1 MHHLGDGR
9 AIRLAYEDLMRDP
22 AAALARFSTTLAADP
37 SPLIDQLAAGRS
49 LVAGHVMAGNRLR
62 MEGSLLLRPDL
73 DWQHQLPAGQ
83 RRLFEHLCRPLLRRY
98 GYLAAPVGMRA
109 AFLLPSLAAGGA
121 QRQFALLAQNMAARG
136 HEVLFVT
143 CVPGGPYWNELAAAD
158 GVRLVALAERDRT
171 SHLGIGRRL
180 PVMSWRLA
188 RLLRQNRTEIVY
200 SALHIANLLAWLA
213 TGGGRTV
220 ALCWGIRA
228 AHQDLVWRQ
237 RLPYEL
243 CRLLS
248 GSVDLLVANSS
259 AGLNAYRECGYRPRH
274 AEVIPNGIDVDR
286 FRPDPLCRDQVRAEF
301 GLAEAETAVGVV
313 GRLVPVKDHP
323 TFLAAAARLRGEHPQ
338 ARFVLVGDGPSGYR
352 RSLIDE
358 AARLGLGG
366 QIVWAGERADMAR
379 VYNGLD
385 LLCLPSASEGF
396 PNVLAEAMAC
406 GVPAVATDVGDA
418 RGILGDTGEV
428 VPPREPAAL
437 ASALAHSLVLSADR
451 RRKMGEAARA
461 RIIARY
467 AVPAMIARTE
477 AALVEAIDRH
487 RTSRGLGRIVAGAS
501 TSGGWS
507 K

>member
-1 MHHLGDGR
+1 
-9 AIRLAYEDLMRDP
+9 
-22 AAALARFSTTLAADP
+22 
-37 SPLIDQLAAGRS
+37 
-49 LVAGHVMAGNRLR
+49 
-62 MEGSLLLRPDL
+62 
-73 DWQHQLPAGQ
+73 
-83 RRLFEHLCRPLLRRY
+83 
-98 GYLAAPVGMRA
+98 MRA

-121 QRQFALLAQNMAARG
+121 QRQFVLLAQSMAARG

-171 SHLGIGRRL
+171 SRLGIGRRL
-180 PVMSWRLA
+180 PAMSWRLA
-188 RLLRQNRTEIVY
+188 RLLRQSRTEIVY

-274 AEVIPNGIDVDR
+274 AEVIPNGIDADH
-286 FRPDPLCRDQVRAEF
+286 FRPDPLCRDQIRAEL
-301 GLAEAETAVGVV
+301 GLAEPETAVGVV

-366 QIVWAGERADMAR
+366 QIVWAGERSDMAR

-451 RRKMGEAARA
+451 RRRMGEAARA

-467 AVPAMIARTE
+467 AVPAMVARTE

-487 RTSRGLGRIVAGAS
+487 RASRGLGRIVAGAS